1 MKEFTFLI
9 STERSGSNFL
19 AALINGHPLVSGPPP
34 THLFRLFANNRG
46 NYGDLDNNA
55 SWTAL
60 VEDVVLNFACGL
72 GSWKTSITEQDLK
85 DRAKERS
92 VAELLR
98 IIYESEADCDRA
110 SHIFVKENHTYSFA
124 PFILAHFP
132 NCRLVYLVRD
142 PRDVAS
148 SWACT
153 RSLSGGVA
161 EAVDVWVADQS
172 ASLSLANQLRDTG
185 RMVLLRYENLVN
197 DTEQTLQKLTG
208 FLNLPYQNSI
218 LDFYRQP
225 RTIGNA
231 ERIEAWTNLSRPVMR
246 GNTGKYRSTLSTT
259 DIRYIEL
266 SCHRMMRKLGYS
278 CDFVTEP
285 PDEEQ
290 CGQQRAALRLQV
302 NTGKHTVN
310 HEEQEIRD
318 RRLAAIN
325 RVLSRRFP

>member
-1 MKEFTFLI
+1 MRDFTFLI

-19 AALINGHPLVSGPPP
+19 VALMNGHPLVSGPPP

-46 NYGDLDNNA
+46 NYGNLGNDA

-72 GSWKTSITEQDLK
+72 GSWKTSITKQDLK

-92 VAELLR
+92 VVELLR
-98 IIYESEADCDRA
+98 LIYESEADRDHA
-110 SHIFVKENHTYSFA
+110 SRIFVKENQTYSFA
-124 PFILAHFP
+124 SFILAHFP
-132 NCRLVYLVRD
+132 DCRLVYLVRD

-148 SWACT
+148 SWAST

-172 ASLSLANQLRDTG
+172 GSLSLFDELRDTG
-185 RMVLLRYENLVN
+185 RMVLLRYEDLVN
-197 DTEQTLQKLTG
+197 ETEQKLQELTR
-208 FLNLPYQNSI
+208 FMEIPYQETM

-246 GNTGKYRSTLSTT
+246 GNTGKFRSVLSQT

-266 SCHRMMRKLGYS
+266 SCHGPMQRLGYS
-278 CDFVTEP
+278 CDIVTEP
-285 PDEEQ
+285 PDKEQCVLQREALRPEVSPGEHTVDPEEQ
-290 CGQQRAALRLQV
+290 
-302 NTGKHTVN
+302 K
-310 HEEQEIRD
+310 IRD